1 MVRRVSCWLL
11 IAACLI
17 SSSEAFAARRGGGG
31 THVYLLRGIF
41 NVSVGLDALA
51 VKLARRGIPASVYG
65 HGESGV
71 IAAKAI
77 ADYRAG
83 RVRSIVLVGHSLGA
97 GGAVMVADALNEA
110 GVPVSLLISLDPVS
124 RHAVPGN
131 VRRAVNY
138 YTPSGT
144 ALAAVPGSR
153 AALRNVDM
161 AGVAGVDHM
170 SIQSLEAM
178 HQRILGAIAGR

>member
-1 MVRRVSCWLL
+1 MPRVFSLLL
-11 IAACLI
+11 IAFLCLTGG
-17 SSSEAFAARRGGGG
+17 SAQAARGGG

-51 VKLARRGIPASVYG
+51 QKLARRGIPASVYG
-65 HGESGV
+65 HGDSGV
-71 IAAKAI
+71 VAAQAI
-77 ADYRAG
+77 ADYRSG

-97 GGAVMVADALNEA
+97 GGAVMTANALAEA

-124 RHAVPGN
+124 PMTVPGN

-138 YTPSGT
+138 YTRSGT
-144 ALAAVPGSR
+144 AIGGAV
-153 AALRNVDM
+153 RNVDM

-170 SIQSLEAM
+170 SIQSLELM
-178 HQRILGAIAGR
+178 HQRILSAIAGR